1 VKTKLIKKA
10 DIIASVIIIAVSLT
24 AFFFLRGGEGRVAV
38 VEYNGKTVKTID
50 LSEVKQEYT
59 FTVNGDLTVEI
70 TVSPDGIRF
79 TDSECRDKLC
89 MKFGLLSQRGDMA
102 ACVPA
107 KVSIR
112 ITGGTNETVDGVT
125 G

>member
-1 VKTKLIKKA
+1 MKTKLIKKA
-10 DIIASVIIIAVSLT
+10 DIIAAAVIIAAGLA
-24 AFFFLRGGEGRVAV
+24 AFLFLRGGEGRMAV

-50 LSEVKQEYT
+50 LSEVEKEYT
-59 FTVNGDLTVEI
+59 FTVNGDLDVEI
-70 TVSPDGIRF
+70 TVTPEGIRF
-79 TDSECRDKLC
+79 SHSECRDKLC
-89 MKFGLLSQRGDMA
+89 IKFGLLSQRGDMA

-112 ITGGTNETVDGVT
+112 ITGGTGGTVDGIT